1 MLSAPPHFK
10 CYHNHQFPTNSIF
23 YFSIVLIRNI
33 LKTISKGIA
42 AEGMDWEHQKVK
54 REYYFLH
61 CFWINH
67 PLPLST
73 CVHPSLATLFS
84 ISLFNQLIS
93 SFSHFSL
100 DFVDQPS
107 MLFHSPSSEP
117 AQQNSNS
124 GHFNHLPSPLLPS
137 WCKIPETKGSEQN
150 FLNAGCTLEW
160 LTELFKTTL
169 SKTIKSASLK
179 LETGNKYFLKFPR
192 WCS

>member
-1 MLSAPPHFK
+1 
-10 CYHNHQFPTNSIF
+10 
-23 YFSIVLIRNI
+23 
-33 LKTISKGIA
+33 
-42 AEGMDWEHQKVK
+42 MDWEHQKVK

-67 PLPLST
+67 PLPLSM

-84 ISLFNQLIS
+84 ISLFNQLIF

-107 MLFHSPSSEP
+107 TLFHSPSSEP

-169 SKTIKSASLK
+169 PSVLRQCWTLSPRKNDQFNHTPSLRAK
-179 LETGNKYFLKFPR
+179 GKDLEYSEMRPTSLGPL
-192 WCS
+192 SDSLVL